1 MTLIESKEQLKNL
14 GYTSFNIK
22 DLDENFYNQLLQ
34 FKCNEEKNI
43 QKYFTQ
49 LRADSVYNPTG
60 GDSGS
65 NIRIIDDFGSFEN
78 ALHKKEELLNQSLE
92 LQQLW
97 HFIHYNKLFEM
108 EKFEF
113 KKYYDGIKNLVKYFY
128 DFDDVQEFAVDANF
142 TYYTTGCFL
151 QNHSDG
157 TGTGRICAILIY
169 LNETYDE
176 KDGGLLILDNK
187 ETINPEFG
195 KIAIIDLNSFDIPH
209 MVTKVT
215 GGIGRYAILSFVKRK
230 EDEFK

>member
-1 MTLIESKEQLKNL
+1 M
-14 GYTSFNIK
+14 
-22 DLDENFYNQLLQ
+22 
-34 FKCNEEKNI
+34 
-43 QKYFTQ
+43 
-49 LRADSVYNPTG
+49 
-60 GDSGS
+60 
-65 NIRIIDDFGSFEN
+65 
-78 ALHKKEELLNQSLE
+78 
-92 LQQLW
+92 
-97 HFIHYNKLFEM
+97 
-108 EKFEF
+108 
-113 KKYYDGIKNLVKYFY
+113 
-128 DFDDVQEFAVDANF
+128 QEFAVDANF